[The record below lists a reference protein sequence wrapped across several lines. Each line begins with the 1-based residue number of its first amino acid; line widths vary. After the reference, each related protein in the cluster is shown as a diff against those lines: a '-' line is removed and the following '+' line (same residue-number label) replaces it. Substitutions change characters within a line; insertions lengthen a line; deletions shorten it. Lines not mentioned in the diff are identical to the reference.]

1 MLKFLTKFVASIGEF
16 WKLEIVLTVDSSR
29 ACKKFGFSKWS
40 KFEF

>member
-16 WKLEIVLTVDSSR
+16 WKLEIVLTVDNS
-29 ACKKFGFSKWS
+29 KNGTKFGFSKWS